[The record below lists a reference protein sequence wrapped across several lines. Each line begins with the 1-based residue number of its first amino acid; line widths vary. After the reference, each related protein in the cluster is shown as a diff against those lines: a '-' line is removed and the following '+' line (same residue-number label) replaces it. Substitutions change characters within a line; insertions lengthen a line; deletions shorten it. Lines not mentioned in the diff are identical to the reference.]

1 MNLDWMDGP
10 LSLSLS
16 PSKGE
21 RGTAGLVRGFR
32 GSKREQSA

>member
-1 MNLDWMDGP
+1 MEMDGP

-21 RGTAGLVRGFR
+21 RVRATSSQFDR
-32 GSKREQSA
+32 DLE